1 MNTYCI
7 QIEKILN
14 TLRRVDVSDI
24 FDADVTTPEFLLL
37 QLIDRISK
45 ASGSCSVWVSEL
57 VEQLP
62 VTAQAV
68 SKLLRSIESKGFI
81 NRLTAAAD
89 RRHTEVRMTDDGKQL
104 YMRLAMK
111 YASLMD
117 MVYADFEKDEFG
129 EFLRLTEK
137 FVNSYARYI
146 SDLKVEK

>member
-68 SKLLRSIESKGFI
+68 SKLLRSIESKGCI
-81 NRLTAAAD
+81 SRLTAAAD
-89 RRHTEVRMTDDGKQL
+89 RRRTEVRMTDDGKRL
-104 YMRLAMK
+104 YARLAEK
-111 YASLMD
+111 YAKLMD
-117 MVYADFEKDEFG
+117 RVYADFENAEFG

-137 FVNSYARYI
+137 FVNSYARCI